1 MAKLP
6 SNTFMFNYNA
16 KQYDSS
22 TYTFPKAKGQLFDED
37 LVLNKAP
44 NSFTDDSVYFGGTGA
59 FMGRT
64 NYTQTTDPFNRDSSN
79 NTLTFIY
86 KTSGWTSGETNIFAN
101 RNSNYNW
108 MVRADKFHCS
118 NTILN
123 LTPNSNPQICVI
135 RINADGSSIKRFVDS
150 NGNTLQST
158 SASSITWGTKSQGF
172 GFFAGYANGNEYF
185 NQTFYWMY
193 CSMEAL
199 TDEQIL
205 QVIQYNE
212 GNLIQF
218 GPDVDELSFKGN
230 SGSTTIELTSESP
243 WTATT
248 SSDWITLSQY
258 SGETGGNITI
268 AVKQNTFNSRTGIVE
283 FTDGENTA
291 TLTVNQA
298 PDTSAPIMKMIL
310 NGRRLN

>member
-22 TYTFPKAKGQLFDED
+22 THTFPKTKGQLFDED

-44 NSFTDDSVYFGGTGA
+44 NSFTDDSVYFGNSGAYTGRTGA
-59 FMGRT
+59 E
-64 NYTQTTDPFNRDSSN
+64 DPFNRDSSN

-86 KTSGWTSGETNIFAN
+86 KTSGWTTGDTNIFAN
-101 RNSNYNW
+101 RNQYYNW
-108 MVRADKFHCS
+108 MVRATKFHCS

-123 LTPNSNPQICVI
+123 LVPNSNPQICVI
-135 RINADGSSIKRFVDS
+135 RINADGSSIRRFVDS
-150 NGNTLQST
+150 NGTTLQSV
-158 SASSITWGTKSQGF
+158 SASTITWGNISNGF
-172 GFFAGYANGNEYF
+172 GFFAGYASGNELF
-185 NQTFYWMY
+185 NQSFYWMY

-199 TDEQIL
+199 TDEEIL

-212 GNLIQF
+212 GSLIPF
-218 GPDVDELSFKGN
+218 GTDVEELDFN
-230 SGSTTIELTSESP
+230 ATSGSQTVELTSENS

-248 SSDWITLSQY
+248 NDSWITLSDY
-258 SGETGGNITI
+258 TGETDQTITVSV
-268 AVKQNTFNSRTGIVE
+268 AYNQFDDRMGSVV

-291 TLTVNQA
+291 TLTVIQSAN
-298 PDTSAPIMKMIL
+298 TLAPIIKMFR
-310 NGRRLN
+310 NGRRIN